1 MLTLTLI
8 FGTAAYFTL
17 ASNTTTDSSPVPAE
31 YSEHL
36 NNFNFLRSLAGSE
49 REAQITS
56 TAEIHKATIHG
67 LDKTEIPQRLIIDFD
82 KIYAMIV
89 HYLHLEEKGAK
100 NVVWSMDFDS
110 LQEIPSGKEACFGGC
125 PVVLAA
131 LYEPIFSYCYFS
143 PRYVND
149 YYITHELLHY
159 FIDEYEEEVAQ
170 ALPEVITSQNRGG
183 LPLRD
188 FLKQNEEEIVINLAQ
203 IIIRKSLVGSV
214 LNESRCVCEPK
225 MELNIPGNVI
235 CTCVKPPDRTIDQA
249 AIECKGCHGTEEIGK
264 FLKE

>member
-1 MLTLTLI
+1 MVLGIVAGLV
-8 FGTAAYFTL
+8 FGIVATHDL
-17 ASNTTTDSSPVPAE
+17 ARSRVYDE
-31 YSEHL
+31 HSEHL
-36 NNFNFLRSLAGSE
+36 NNLNFLRSLAGSE
-49 REAQITS
+49 RETQITS
-56 TAEIHKATIHG
+56 TAEIHKATIYG

-110 LQEIPSGKEACFGGC
+110 LQEMPSGKEACLGGC

-131 LYEPIFSYCYFS
+131 LYDSIFDYCCFTPQYM
-143 PRYVND
+143 ND
-149 YYITHELLHY
+149 YYVTHELLHY

-170 ALPEVITSQNRGG
+170 ALPEIITNQNRTE

-203 IIIRKSLVGSV
+203 IIIRKSLAGFV
-214 LNESRCVCEPK
+214 LKESRCVCEPK
-225 MELNIPGNVI
+225 TELNIPGNVI
-235 CTCVKPPDRTIDQA
+235 CTCVKPPDRTVDEA
-249 AIECKGCHGTEEIGK
+249 AIECKRCHGTEEIGK
-264 FLKE
+264 FLKK